1 MEKFATG
8 FKLIFL
14 MVVKI
19 ETATTH

>member
-19 ETATTH
+19 GTATTH